1 MVDFEC
7 AHWGY
12 MGYDIGQL
20 LAMFQVWFAHTPLL
34 PYLDAHIPLWI
45 QDSQFYQQSIVWK
58 KAFLPYYQKTIQVPE
73 TI

>member
-12 MGYDIGQL
+12 MGYDVGQL

-58 KAFLPYYQKTIQVPE
+58 KAFLP
-73 TI
+73 